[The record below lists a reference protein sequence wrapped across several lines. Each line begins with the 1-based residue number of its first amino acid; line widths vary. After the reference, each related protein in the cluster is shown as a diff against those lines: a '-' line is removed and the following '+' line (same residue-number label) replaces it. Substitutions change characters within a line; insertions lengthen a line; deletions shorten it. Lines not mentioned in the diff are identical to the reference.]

1 MSLLGLLSSGFD
13 IERLNIKY
21 WNDKKL
27 LEVNLAKSLGESDK
41 LFVFIA

>member
-41 LFVFIA
+41 LFVYIA